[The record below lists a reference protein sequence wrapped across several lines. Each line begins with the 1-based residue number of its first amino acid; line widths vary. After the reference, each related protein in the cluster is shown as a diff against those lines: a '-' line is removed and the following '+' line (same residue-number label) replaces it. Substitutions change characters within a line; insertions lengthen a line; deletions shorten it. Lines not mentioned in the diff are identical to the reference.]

1 MRRLNRSPRLRFV
14 EGAPEGGP
22 APAAA
27 IEPTANPAPPAADE
41 GKTFTQADVDR
52 IIAGR
57 LSKYSDY
64 DDLKA
69 KVGALEESTKT
80 DLEREI
86 EKARNE
92 ARAEVQTGVNARLV
106 AAEVR
111 ALAAE
116 LAFRDPADALAQ
128 LSAGGKLAEAPVGDD
143 GSVDGAAV
151 KAELEALAKS
161 KPYLLKEASA
171 GASASLAGIGVSGAS
186 APVVT
191 PGIGRLQ
198 SAYANSATK

>member
-1 MRRLNRSPRLRFV
+1 MRRLNRYPRLRFL

-27 IEPTANPAPPAADE
+27 IEPAADPAPATVDE

-69 KVGALEESTKT
+69 KVGALEGSTKT
-80 DLEREI
+80 DLEHEI

-92 ARAEVQTGVNARLV
+92 ARAEVQTGANARLV

-128 LSAGGKLAEAPVGDD
+128 LSAGGKLADVPVSDD

-151 KAELEALAKS
+151 KAELEALAES
-161 KPYLLKEASA
+161 KPYLLKEAPA

>member
-22 APAAA
+22 APVATTEPAAD
-27 IEPTANPAPPAADE
+27 PAPAAADE

-80 DLEREI
+80 DLEREV
-86 EKARNE
+86 EKARSE
-92 ARAEVQTGVNARLV
+92 ARAEVQAGANARLI

-111 ALAAE
+111 TLAAE

-128 LSAGGKLAEAPVGDD
+128 LSAGGKLSDVPVSDD

-151 KAELEALAKS
+151 KAELEALARS
-161 KPYLLKEASA
+161 KPYLLKEAPA

>member
-14 EGAPEGGP
+14 EGAPDGGP

-27 IEPTANPAPPAADE
+27 IEPTADPAPPAADE

-92 ARAEVQTGVNARLV
+92 ARAEVQTGANARLV

-128 LSAGGKLAEAPVGDD
+128 LSAGGKLAEVPVGDD
-143 GSVDGAAV
+143 GSVDGAVV

-161 KPYLLKEASA
+161 KPYLLKEAPA
-171 GASASLAGIGVSGAS
+171 GVSASLAGIGVSGAS

>member
-1 MRRLNRSPRLRFV
+1 MRRLNRYPRLRFL

-27 IEPTANPAPPAADE
+27 IEPAADPAPATVDE

-86 EKARNE
+86 EKARSE
-92 ARAEVQTGVNARLV
+92 ARAEVQTGANARLV

>member
-52 IIAGR
+52 IITRR

-80 DLEREI
+80 DLEHEI

-92 ARAEVQTGVNARLV
+92 ARAEVQTGANARLV

-128 LSAGGKLAEAPVGDD
+128 LSVAGKLADVPVGDD
-143 GSVDGAAV
+143 GSVDGAVV